1 MARSGL
7 RQQLFSTE
15 LYLKETKR
23 PNIRDRVGA
32 EPVDLGCLASHTAKM
47 ESMTETKHSLPFF
60 IKFLPKEDVVSQS
73 GIEDPGLL
81 GHISEGST
89 DCNAAL

>member
-1 MARSGL
+1 MSGTRL
-7 RQQLFSTE
+7 EQSL
-15 LYLKETKR
+15 LK
-23 PNIRDRVGA
+23 
-32 EPVDLGCLASHTAKM
+32 GCLASHVAKM

-89 DCNAAL
+89 DGNAAL